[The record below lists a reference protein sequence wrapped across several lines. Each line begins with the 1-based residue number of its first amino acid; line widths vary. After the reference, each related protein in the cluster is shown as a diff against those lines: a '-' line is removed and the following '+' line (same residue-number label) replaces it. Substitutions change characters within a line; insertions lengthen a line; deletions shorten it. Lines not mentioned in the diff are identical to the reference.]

1 MFRGTIPYI
10 LKVMDHHNSSTSAGD
25 YKKSLAEHGE
35 SPRALLWVSYRVA
48 AIRYKEL
55 VTDIA
60 VEGRSIL
67 DAGCGMGDL
76 LPFLYA
82 KSTNF
87 RYLGVDVNKDFI
99 EIAKKRYEGH
109 EFKVADPFTQ
119 KIGRFDVVVS
129 SGTMNGNVDSW
140 LEKRKN
146 AIAHLFGLANETL
159 AFNMAGGLKDIPS
172 THLNAFARLEEIQA
186 FCATLTTRLIVRNHY
201 SSKGK
206 GFTIVMF
213 K

>member
-1 MFRGTIPYI
+1 VFKRTIHYI
-10 LKVMDHHNSSTSAGD
+10 LQVMDHNNSSTSAGD

-35 SPRALLWVSYRVA
+35 SPRALLWRNYKIA
-48 AIRYKEL
+48 AVRYKEL
-55 VTDIA
+55 VADIP
-60 VEGRSIL
+60 VEGKTIL

-82 KSTNF
+82 KSTDF
-87 RYLGVDVNKDFI
+87 RYLGVDTNKGFI

-109 EFKVADPFTQ
+109 EFKVANPFNE
-119 KIGRFDVVVS
+119 KIEGYDVIIS
-129 SGTMNGNVDSW
+129 SGVMSGNVDDW
-140 LEKRKN
+140 MEKRKK

-159 AFNMAGGLKDIPS
+159 AFNMSGGLTNIPN
-172 THLNAFARLEEIQA
+172 TTLNAFASLEGIQA

-201 SSKGK
+201 SSKG
-206 GFTIVMF
+206 FTIVMF

>member
-1 MFRGTIPYI
+1 
-10 LKVMDHHNSSTSAGD
+10 MDHNNSSTSAGD

-35 SPRALLWVSYRVA
+35 SPKALLWANYRIA
-48 AIRYKEL
+48 AVRYKEL
-55 VTDIA
+55 VIDTP

-82 KSTNF
+82 KSINF
-87 RYLGVDVNKDFI
+87 RYLGVDIHKGFI

-109 EFKVADPFTQ
+109 EFKVADPFSK
-119 KIGRFDVVVS
+119 KIGRYDVVIS
-129 SGTMNGNVDSW
+129 SGVMNGNVSGW

-146 AIAHLFGLANETL
+146 AIARLFELANETL
-159 AFNMAGGLKDIPS
+159 AFNMSGGLNNTPDTP
-172 THLNAFARLEEIQA
+172 LNAFVNLEEIQA
-186 FCATLTTRLIVRNHY
+186 FCANLTPRLIVRNHY
-201 SSKGK
+201 SSKG
-206 GFTIVMF
+206 FTIVMF